1 VRTRIDDP
9 IVSFPIA
16 LPAVEAAFP
25 DRFLR
30 DAGGRLSQIDAR
42 PVNLRRSAQEQIRW
56 GINFVRPLG
65 AVPPGMQ
72 SGQARFVSSE
82 ADLSKALP
90 PGARIL
96 KPEPGSA
103 EARRFE
109 NVASRLILSIYYTL
123 TTIDTVTLRDNG
135 PELDLLDGF
144 ATGMRGGS
152 PRHKIE
158 TQASV
163 FKRGLGARISTNWQS
178 GSVVR
183 GLSDGTTGG
192 RDLRFASYAIVNAT
206 AFANLADLFR
216 KGSDA
221 GWMTGLRLSLTV
233 NNVFNRRPVVADETG
248 FTPLTYQPDY
258 LDPIG
263 RTINLSLRK
272 VL

>member
-1 VRTRIDDP
+1 DP

-109 NVASRLILSIYYTL
+109 NVAS
-123 TTIDTVTLRDNG
+123 
-135 PELDLLDGF
+135 
-144 ATGMRGGS
+144 
-152 PRHKIE
+152 
-158 TQASV
+158 
-163 FKRGLGARISTNWQS
+163 
-178 GSVVR
+178 
-183 GLSDGTTGG
+183 
-192 RDLRFASYAIVNAT
+192 
-206 AFANLADLFR
+206 
-216 KGSDA
+216 
-221 GWMTGLRLSLTV
+221 
-233 NNVFNRRPVVADETG
+233 
-248 FTPLTYQPDY
+248 
-258 LDPIG
+258 
-263 RTINLSLRK
+263 
-272 VL
+272 